1 MTSRGEHNESRA
13 EAEAEDS
20 IHPCLHT
27 SSQTGCGETFLFA
40 RKIGSLYAQSFFR
53 LSNHS
58 ISRDGHESAFDILGM
73 LHSIIVSTLR
83 RREGGMMGGG
93 Q

>member
-1 MTSRGEHNESRA
+1 MNQEQRRRRRA
-13 EAEAEDS
+13 AFIPVYTRVPKQDAEK
-20 IHPCLHT
+20 H
-27 SSQTGCGETFLFA
+27 FLFA

-73 LHSIIVSTLR
+73 SHSIKLSLLYEV
-83 RREGGMMGGG
+83 RREG
-93 Q
+93 